1 MYIYAHICA
10 YMTKNANVCMS
21 VYALYSRIYV
31 MYVYVCVCTCFFL
44 SLLQYFNFI
53 LIFFQL
59 SFSCKQWEKE
69 ISLDFSPSAQSV
81 RQLKWVSVDGQPVVY
96 NNNFISAEKAFHAAN
111 TGLIPKLDK
120 IPFPDPQKF
129 VVGQVHVNKE
139 VLGEILII
147 IQLVKKLEN
156 GLR

>member
-1 MYIYAHICA
+1 MLCIHA
-10 YMTKNANVCMS
+10 YMLCMCMYACVHAFFS
-21 VYALYSRIYV
+21 VP
-31 MYVYVCVCTCFFL
+31 
-44 SLLQYFNFI
+44 FNILILFFI
-53 LIFFQL
+53 LFFFQL

-96 NNNFISAEKAFHAAN
+96 NNNFMSAKKAFHAAN
-111 TGLIPKLDK
+111 TDLIPKLDK
-120 IPFPDPQKF
+120 IPFPDPQNF

-139 VLGEILII
+139 VWGKILII